1 MNLRIEHGMSKAI
14 SKQQTRAILKN
25 EKKIWKAAI
34 LWYYE
39 IQLFLCNFCFTNFT
53 IDYY

>member
-1 MNLRIEHGMSKAI
+1 MNLRLEQGMSKAI
-14 SKQQTRAILKN
+14 SKQQTRAIFKN

-39 IQLFLCNFCFTNFT
+39 IQLFLYIHFMMNY
-53 IDYY
+53 III